1 MYLNFSVLAKRT
13 FFNAL
18 TIALCFIITGCSG
31 ASSAIKSQRPFIPNQ
46 IQSLA
51 NAQVIA
57 TFPEP
62 NPSSREYVN
71 NRGTFKAYK
80 GRGQLLLQ
88 NESALSA
95 DIYINNKKLALDTLQ
110 KNTEYAFNLG
120 QYTHNGVNTFK
131 VDNIQPADGSLTLRF
146 AFATLNSSAAK
157 TIDFS
162 AVDKLIEKDV
172 SEGFPGAVLAVIKA
186 GKILKLTAYGD
197 AKQYQQ
203 NDLMLLR
210 PEPMQTNTLFDLASN
225 TKIFATNFALMKLVS
240 EGRLNINNRVSD
252 YLTEYQGDGRELRQV
267 KDLLTHKA
275 GYPPVFDFHRKDTR
289 YGEAFFS
296 QTSDTT
302 KLLLLTSVPLAS
314 EPSAQH
320 VYSDIDYMILGV
332 LIERIS
338 GQPLDEYLEQ
348 HIYAPL
354 KLNNTLFNPLKKG
367 FNRQQFAATELSGNT
382 RDGRIHFDNIRTNVL
397 QGQVHDERA
406 FYSLDGVAGHAGLFS
421 NAPDL
426 AVLCQVLL
434 NKGGYGD
441 KQIFNASS
449 LAQFL
454 TPQSTDE
461 TYGLGFRLAGNNQA
475 RRWHFGPYASPQ
487 AYGHTGWT
495 GTVTVI
501 DPAYDLAIILLTN
514 ARHSPIKGS
523 EKRYQFVGK
532 NFETAQY
539 GSIVSLIY
547 EALLNQQT
555 Q

>member
-18 TIALCFIITGCSG
+18 TITLCFIITGCSG

-57 TFPEP
+57 TFPES

-131 VDNIQPADGSLTLRF
+131 VDNIQPANGSLTLRF
-146 AFATLNSSAAK
+146 AFATLNSSVAK

-172 SEGFPGAVLAVIKA
+172 SAGFPGAVLAIIKA

-240 EGRLNINNRVSD
+240 EGQLNINNRVSD

-296 QTSDTT
+296 QASDTT
-302 KLLLLTSVPLAS
+302 KQLLLTSVPLAS

-501 DPAYDLAIILLTN
+501 DPAYDLAIVLLTN

-547 EALLNQQT
+547 EALLNQ
-555 Q
+555 

>member
-1 MYLNFSVLAKRT
+1 MSVYLNFSVLAKRT

-18 TIALCFIITGCSG
+18 TITLCFIITGCSG

-57 TFPEP
+57 TFPDA

-172 SEGFPGAVLAVIKA
+172 SAGFPGAVLAVIKA

-296 QTSDTT
+296 QASDTT
-302 KLLLLTSVPLAS
+302 KQLLLTSVPLAS

-338 GQPLDEYLEQ
+338 GQPLDKYLEQ

-501 DPAYDLAIILLTN
+501 DPAYDLAIVLLTN

-547 EALLNQQT
+547 EALLNQ
-555 Q
+555 

>member
-1 MYLNFSVLAKRT
+1 MSVYLNFSVLAKRT

-18 TIALCFIITGCSG
+18 TITLCFIITGCSG

-57 TFPEP
+57 TFPES

-131 VDNIQPADGSLTLRF
+131 VDNIQPANGSLTLRF
-146 AFATLNSSAAK
+146 AFATLNSSVAK

-172 SEGFPGAVLAVIKA
+172 SAGFPGAVLAVIKA

-240 EGRLNINNRVSD
+240 EGQLNINNRVSD

-296 QTSDTT
+296 QASDTT
-302 KLLLLTSVPLAS
+302 KQLLLTSVPLAS

-338 GQPLDEYLEQ
+338 SQPLDEYLEQ

-547 EALLNQQT
+547 EALLNQ
-555 Q
+555 

>member
-1 MYLNFSVLAKRT
+1 MLLSII
-13 FFNAL
+13 
-18 TIALCFIITGCSG
+18 IAGCSR
-31 ASSAIKSQRPFIPNQ
+31 STAIKSERPLTANHINA
-46 IQSLA
+46 LA

-71 NRGTFKAYK
+71 NRGTFKAYR

-88 NESALSA
+88 NVSAVSA
-95 DIYINNKKLALDTLQ
+95 DIYINNKKLSLNEPLRA
-110 KNTEYAFNLG
+110 NTEYDFNLG
-120 QYTHNGVNTFK
+120 HYTHNGVNTFK
-131 VDNIQPADGSLTLRF
+131 VENIQPAGGSLTLRF
-146 AFATLNSSAAK
+146 AFATLENTATK
-157 TIDFS
+157 EIDFS
-162 AVDKLIEKDV
+162 QVDTLIENDIKA
-172 SEGFPGAVLAVIKA
+172 GFPGAVLAVVKA
-186 GKILKLTAYGD
+186 GKVLKLTAYGD

-203 NDLMLLR
+203 SDLMLLR
-210 PEPMQTNTLFDLASN
+210 PESMQTNTLFDLASN

-240 EGRLNINNRVSD
+240 EGQLNINHTVHS
-252 YLTEYQGDGRELRQV
+252 YLKEYQGGGREHRQV
-267 KDLLTHKA
+267 KDLLTHSA
-275 GYPPVFDFHRKDTR
+275 GYPPVFDFHRKDTV
-289 YGEAFFS
+289 YGDAFFS
-296 QTSDTT
+296 QTSETT
-302 KLLLLTSVPLAS
+302 KQLLLTSVPLTA
-314 EPSAQH
+314 EPTAPH

-354 KLNNTLFNPLKKG
+354 KLKNTLFNPLKKG

-406 FYSLDGVAGHAGLFS
+406 YYSLDGVAGHAGLFS

-441 KQIFNASS
+441 TQIFNASS

-454 TPQSTDE
+454 TPQSSDE

-475 RRWHFGPYASPQ
+475 RRWHFGPYASAQ

-514 ARHSPIKGS
+514 ARHTPIKGT

-539 GSIVSLIY
+539 GSIVSLVY
-547 EALLNQQT
+547 EALLNQ
-555 Q
+555 

>member
-1 MYLNFSVLAKRT
+1 MSVYLNFSVLAKRT

-18 TIALCFIITGCSG
+18 TITLCFIITGCSG

-57 TFPEP
+57 TFPES

-131 VDNIQPADGSLTLRF
+131 VDNIQPANGSLTLRF
-146 AFATLNSSAAK
+146 AFATLNSSVAK

-172 SEGFPGAVLAVIKA
+172 SAGFPGAVLAIIKA

-240 EGRLNINNRVSD
+240 EGQLNINNRVSD

-296 QTSDTT
+296 QASDTT
-302 KLLLLTSVPLAS
+302 KQLLLTSVPLAS

-501 DPAYDLAIILLTN
+501 DPAYDLAIVLLTN

-547 EALLNQQT
+547 EALLNQ
-555 Q
+555 

>member
-1 MYLNFSVLAKRT
+1 MGVYLNFSVLAKRT

-51 NAQVIA
+51 HAQVIA
-57 TFPEP
+57 TFPES

-80 GRGQLLLQ
+80 GRGKLLLQ

-146 AFATLNSSAAK
+146 AFATLNSSVAK
-157 TIDFS
+157 TINFS

-172 SEGFPGAVLAVIKA
+172 SAGFPGAVLAVIKA

-296 QTSDTT
+296 QASDTT
-302 KLLLLTSVPLAS
+302 KQLLLTSVPLAS

-441 KQIFNASS
+441 TQIFNASS

-532 NFETAQY
+532 NYETAQY

-547 EALLNQQT
+547 EALLNQ
-555 Q
+555 

>member
-18 TIALCFIITGCSG
+18 TITLCFIITGCSG
-31 ASSAIKSQRPFIPNQ
+31 ASSVIKSQRPFIPNQ

-57 TFPEP
+57 TFPES

-131 VDNIQPADGSLTLRF
+131 VDNIQPAGGSLTLRF

-162 AVDKLIEKDV
+162 AVDKLIENDIKA
-172 SEGFPGAVLAVIKA
+172 GFPGAVLAVIKA

-296 QTSDTT
+296 QASDTT
-302 KLLLLTSVPLAS
+302 KQLLLTSVPLAS

-367 FNRQQFAATELSGNT
+367 FKRQQFAATELSGNT

-501 DPAYDLAIILLTN
+501 DPAYDLAIVLLTN

-547 EALLNQQT
+547 EALLNQ
-555 Q
+555 

>member
-1 MYLNFSVLAKRT
+1 MSVYLNFSVLAKRT

-57 TFPEP
+57 TFPES

-146 AFATLNSSAAK
+146 AFATLNSSADK

-172 SEGFPGAVLAVIKA
+172 SAGFPGAVLAILKA

-289 YGEAFFS
+289 YGEVFFS
-296 QTSDTT
+296 QASDTT
-302 KLLLLTSVPLAS
+302 KQLLLTSVPLAS

-532 NFETAQY
+532 NYETAQY

-547 EALLNQQT
+547 EALLNQ
-555 Q
+555 

>member
-1 MYLNFSVLAKRT
+1 MSVYLNFSVLAKHT

-51 NAQVIA
+51 HAQVIA
-57 TFPEP
+57 TFPES

-80 GRGQLLLQ
+80 GRGKLLLQ

-172 SEGFPGAVLAVIKA
+172 SAGFPGAVLAIVKA

-296 QTSDTT
+296 QASDTT
-302 KLLLLTSVPLAS
+302 KQLLLTSVPLAS

-354 KLNNTLFNPLKKG
+354 KLNNTLYNPLKKG

-501 DPAYDLAIILLTN
+501 DPAYDLAIVLLTN

-547 EALLNQQT
+547 EALLNQ
-555 Q
+555 

>member
-1 MYLNFSVLAKRT
+1 MSVYLNFSVLAKHT

-18 TIALCFIITGCSG
+18 TIAFCFIITGCSG

-57 TFPEP
+57 TFPDA

-172 SEGFPGAVLAVIKA
+172 SAGFPGAVLAVIKA

-296 QTSDTT
+296 QASDTT
-302 KLLLLTSVPLAS
+302 KQLLLTSVPLAS

-338 GQPLDEYLEQ
+338 GQSLDEYLEQ

-501 DPAYDLAIILLTN
+501 DPAYDLAIVLLTN

-547 EALLNQQT
+547 EALLNQ
-555 Q
+555 

>member
-1 MYLNFSVLAKRT
+1 MYLNFSVLAKHT

-18 TIALCFIITGCSG
+18 TITLCFIITGCSG

-57 TFPEP
+57 TFPDA

-131 VDNIQPADGSLTLRF
+131 VDDIQPADGSLTLRF

-172 SEGFPGAVLAVIKA
+172 SAGFPGAVLAVIKA

-296 QTSDTT
+296 QASDTT
-302 KLLLLTSVPLAS
+302 KQLLLTSVPLAS

-367 FNRQQFAATELSGNT
+367 FKRQQFAATELSGNT

-532 NFETAQY
+532 NYETAQY

-547 EALLNQQT
+547 EALLNQ
-555 Q
+555 

>member
-1 MYLNFSVLAKRT
+1 MSVYLNFSVLAKRT

-57 TFPEP
+57 TFPES

-172 SEGFPGAVLAVIKA
+172 SAGFPGAVLAVIKA

-296 QTSDTT
+296 QASDTT
-302 KLLLLTSVPLAS
+302 KQLLLTSVPLAS

-532 NFETAQY
+532 NYETAQY

-547 EALLNQQT
+547 EALLNQ
-555 Q
+555 

>member
-51 NAQVIA
+51 HAQVVA
-57 TFPEP
+57 TFPES

-80 GRGQLLLQ
+80 GRGKLLLQ

-146 AFATLNSSAAK
+146 AFATLNSSVAK

-172 SEGFPGAVLAVIKA
+172 SAGFPGAVLAVIKA

-240 EGRLNINNRVSD
+240 EGQLNINNRVSD

-296 QTSDTT
+296 QASDTT
-302 KLLLLTSVPLAS
+302 KQLLLTSVPLAS

-532 NFETAQY
+532 NYETAQY

-547 EALLNQQT
+547 EALLNQ
-555 Q
+555 

>member
-1 MYLNFSVLAKRT
+1 MINNKTYYKVVILLLSII
-13 FFNAL
+13 
-18 TIALCFIITGCSG
+18 IAGCSR
-31 ASSAIKSQRPFIPNQ
+31 STAIKSERPLTANHINA
-46 IQSLA
+46 LA

-71 NRGTFKAYK
+71 NRGTFKAYR

-88 NESALSA
+88 NVSAVSA
-95 DIYINNKKLALDTLQ
+95 DIYINNKKLSLNEPLRA
-110 KNTEYAFNLG
+110 NTEYDFNLG
-120 QYTHNGVNTFK
+120 HYTHNGVNTFK
-131 VDNIQPADGSLTLRF
+131 VENIQPAGGSLTLRF
-146 AFATLNSSAAK
+146 AFATLENTATK
-157 TIDFS
+157 EIDFS
-162 AVDKLIEKDV
+162 QVDTLIENDIKA
-172 SEGFPGAVLAVIKA
+172 GFPGAVLAVVKA
-186 GKILKLTAYGD
+186 GKVLKLTAYGD

-203 NDLMLLR
+203 SDLMLLR

-296 QTSDTT
+296 QASDTT
-302 KLLLLTSVPLAS
+302 KQLLLTSVPLAS

-354 KLNNTLFNPLKKG
+354 KLSNTLFNPLKKG

-501 DPAYDLAIILLTN
+501 DPAYDLAIVLLTN

-532 NFETAQY
+532 NYETAQY

-547 EALLNQQT
+547 EALLNQ
-555 Q
+555 

>member
-1 MYLNFSVLAKRT
+1 MSVYLNFSVLAKRT

-18 TIALCFIITGCSG
+18 TITLCFIITGCSG

-57 TFPEP
+57 TFPES

-172 SEGFPGAVLAVIKA
+172 SAGFPGAVLAIVKA

-240 EGRLNINNRVSD
+240 EGQLNINNRVSD

-296 QTSDTT
+296 QASDTT
-302 KLLLLTSVPLAS
+302 KQLLLTSVPLAS

-367 FNRQQFAATELSGNT
+367 FKRQQFAATELSGNT
-382 RDGRIHFDNIRTNVL
+382 RDGRIHFENIRTNVL

-501 DPAYDLAIILLTN
+501 DPAYDLAIVLLTN

-532 NFETAQY
+532 NYETAQY

-547 EALLNQQT
+547 EALLNQ
-555 Q
+555 

>member
-1 MYLNFSVLAKRT
+1 MGVYLNFSVLAKRT

-51 NAQVIA
+51 HAQVIA
-57 TFPEP
+57 TFPES

-80 GRGQLLLQ
+80 GRGKLLLQ

-146 AFATLNSSAAK
+146 AFATLNSSVAK

-172 SEGFPGAVLAVIKA
+172 SAGFPGAVLAVIKA

-240 EGRLNINNRVSD
+240 EGQLNINNRVSD

-296 QTSDTT
+296 QASETT
-302 KLLLLTSVPLAS
+302 KQLLLTSVPLAS

-338 GQPLDEYLEQ
+338 GQPLDKYLEQ

-501 DPAYDLAIILLTN
+501 DPAYDLAIVLLTN

-547 EALLNQQT
+547 EALLNQ
-555 Q
+555 

>member
-1 MYLNFSVLAKRT
+1 MGVYLNFSVLAKRT

-57 TFPEP
+57 TFPES

-131 VDNIQPADGSLTLRF
+131 VDNIQPANGSLTLRF
-146 AFATLNSSAAK
+146 AFATLNSSVAK

-172 SEGFPGAVLAVIKA
+172 SAGFPGAVLAIIKA

-240 EGRLNINNRVSD
+240 EGQLNINNRVSD

-296 QTSDTT
+296 QASDTT
-302 KLLLLTSVPLAS
+302 KQLLLTSVPLAS

-532 NFETAQY
+532 NYETAQY

-547 EALLNQQT
+547 EALLNQ
-555 Q
+555 

>member
-1 MYLNFSVLAKRT
+1 MGVYLNFSVLAKRT

-51 NAQVIA
+51 HAQVIA
-57 TFPEP
+57 TFPES

-80 GRGQLLLQ
+80 GRGKLLLQ

-120 QYTHNGVNTFK
+120 QYIHNGVNTFK

-146 AFATLNSSAAK
+146 AFATLNSSVAK
-157 TIDFS
+157 TINFS

-172 SEGFPGAVLAVIKA
+172 SAGFPGAVLAVIKA

-240 EGRLNINNRVSD
+240 EGQLNINNRVSD

-296 QTSDTT
+296 QASDTT
-302 KLLLLTSVPLAS
+302 KQLLLTSVPLAS

-434 NKGGYGD
+434 NKGGYSD
-441 KQIFNASS
+441 TQIFNASS

-532 NFETAQY
+532 NYETAQY

-547 EALLNQQT
+547 EALLNQ
-555 Q
+555 

>member
-1 MYLNFSVLAKRT
+1 VYLNFSVLAKRT

-131 VDNIQPADGSLTLRF
+131 VDNIQPAGGSLTLRF

-172 SEGFPGAVLAVIKA
+172 SAGFPGAVLAVIKA
-186 GKILKLTAYGD
+186 GKVLKLTAYGD

-296 QTSDTT
+296 QASDTT
-302 KLLLLTSVPLAS
+302 KQLLLTSVPLAS

-406 FYSLDGVAGHAGLFS
+406 FYSLDGVSGHAGLFS

-426 AVLCQVLL
+426 AILCQVLL

-441 KQIFNASS
+441 TQIFNASS

-475 RRWHFGPYASPQ
+475 RRWHFGPYASAQ

-501 DPAYDLAIILLTN
+501 DPAYDLAIMLLTN

-532 NFETAQY
+532 NYETAQY

-547 EALLNQQT
+547 EALLNQ
-555 Q
+555 

>member
-18 TIALCFIITGCSG
+18 TITLCFIITGCSG

-57 TFPEP
+57 TFPES

-172 SEGFPGAVLAVIKA
+172 SAGFPGAVLAIVKA

-296 QTSDTT
+296 QASDTT
-302 KLLLLTSVPLAS
+302 KQLLLTSVPLAS

-532 NFETAQY
+532 NYETAQY

-547 EALLNQQT
+547 EALLNQ
-555 Q
+555 

>member
-1 MYLNFSVLAKRT
+1 MSVYLNFSVLAKRT

-18 TIALCFIITGCSG
+18 TITLCFIITGCSG

-57 TFPEP
+57 TFPES

-172 SEGFPGAVLAVIKA
+172 SAGFPGAVLAIVKA

-296 QTSDTT
+296 QASDTT
-302 KLLLLTSVPLAS
+302 KQLLLTSVPLAS

-367 FNRQQFAATELSGNT
+367 FKRQQFAATELSGNT

-501 DPAYDLAIILLTN
+501 DPAYDLAIVLLTN

-547 EALLNQQT
+547 EALLNQ
-555 Q
+555 

>member
-1 MYLNFSVLAKRT
+1 MCVYLNFSVLAKRT

-57 TFPEP
+57 TFPES

-95 DIYINNKKLALDTLQ
+95 DIYINNKKLALGTLQ

-131 VDNIQPADGSLTLRF
+131 VDNIQPAGGSLTLRF

-172 SEGFPGAVLAVIKA
+172 SAGFPGAVLAVIKA
-186 GKILKLTAYGD
+186 GKVLKLTAYGD

-289 YGEAFFS
+289 YGETFFS
-296 QTSDTT
+296 QASDTT
-302 KLLLLTSVPLAS
+302 KQLLLTSVPLAS

-501 DPAYDLAIILLTN
+501 DPAYDLAIVLLTN

-532 NFETAQY
+532 NYETAQY

-547 EALLNQQT
+547 EALLNQ
-555 Q
+555 

>member
-1 MYLNFSVLAKRT
+1 MGVYLNFSVLAKRT

-51 NAQVIA
+51 HAQVIA
-57 TFPEP
+57 TFPES

-80 GRGQLLLQ
+80 GRGKLLLQ

-146 AFATLNSSAAK
+146 AFATLNSSVAK

-172 SEGFPGAVLAVIKA
+172 SAGFPGAVLAVIKA

-240 EGRLNINNRVSD
+240 EGQLNINNRVSD

-296 QTSDTT
+296 QASDTT
-302 KLLLLTSVPLAS
+302 KQLLLTSVPLAS

-338 GQPLDEYLEQ
+338 GQPLDKYLEQ

-532 NFETAQY
+532 NYETAQY

-547 EALLNQQT
+547 EALLNQ
-555 Q
+555 

>member
-1 MYLNFSVLAKRT
+1 MGVYLNFSVLAKRT

-95 DIYINNKKLALDTLQ
+95 DIYINNKKLALGTLQ

-131 VDNIQPADGSLTLRF
+131 VDNIQPAGGSLTLRF

-172 SEGFPGAVLAVIKA
+172 SAGFPGAVLAVIKA

-252 YLTEYQGDGRELRQV
+252 YLIEYQGDGRELRQV

-296 QTSDTT
+296 QASDTT
-302 KLLLLTSVPLAS
+302 KQLLLTSVPLAS

-406 FYSLDGVAGHAGLFS
+406 YYSLDGVAGHAGLFS

-441 KQIFNASS
+441 TQIFNASS

-501 DPAYDLAIILLTN
+501 DPAYDLAIVLLTN

-547 EALLNQQT
+547 EALLNQ
-555 Q
+555 

>member
-1 MYLNFSVLAKRT
+1 MSVYLNFSVLAKHT

-57 TFPEP
+57 TFPES

-131 VDNIQPADGSLTLRF
+131 IDNIQPADGSLTLRF

-172 SEGFPGAVLAVIKA
+172 SAGFPGAVLAIVKA

-296 QTSDTT
+296 QASDTT
-302 KLLLLTSVPLAS
+302 KQLLLTSVPLAS

-367 FNRQQFAATELSGNT
+367 FKRQQFAATELSGNT

-501 DPAYDLAIILLTN
+501 DPAYDLAIVLLTN

-547 EALLNQQT
+547 EALLNQ
-555 Q
+555 

>member
-1 MYLNFSVLAKRT
+1 MGVYLNFSVLAKRT

-18 TIALCFIITGCSG
+18 TITICFIITGCSG

-57 TFPEP
+57 TFPES

-172 SEGFPGAVLAVIKA
+172 SAGFPGAVLAVIKA

-210 PEPMQTNTLFDLASN
+210 PEPMQINTLFDLASN

-296 QTSDTT
+296 QASDTT
-302 KLLLLTSVPLAS
+302 KQLLLTSVPLAN

-354 KLNNTLFNPLKKG
+354 KLSNTLFNPLKKG

-426 AVLCQVLL
+426 AILCQVLL

-461 TYGLGFRLAGNNQA
+461 TFGLGFRLAGNNQA

-501 DPAYDLAIILLTN
+501 DPAYDLAIVLLTN
-514 ARHSPIKGS
+514 ARHSPINGS

-532 NFETAQY
+532 NYETAQY

-547 EALLNQQT
+547 EALLNQ
-555 Q
+555 

>member
-1 MYLNFSVLAKRT
+1 MINNKTYYKVVILLLSII
-13 FFNAL
+13 
-18 TIALCFIITGCSG
+18 IAGCSR
-31 ASSAIKSQRPFIPNQ
+31 STAIKSERPLTANHINA
-46 IQSLA
+46 LA

-71 NRGTFKAYK
+71 NRGTFKAYR

-88 NESALSA
+88 NVSAVSA
-95 DIYINNKKLALDTLQ
+95 DIYINNKKLSLNEPLRA
-110 KNTEYAFNLG
+110 NTEYDFNLG
-120 QYTHNGVNTFK
+120 HYTHNGVNTFK
-131 VDNIQPADGSLTLRF
+131 VENIQPADGSLTLRF

-162 AVDKLIEKDV
+162 AVDKLIENDIKA
-172 SEGFPGAVLAVIKA
+172 GFPGAVLAIVKA

-296 QTSDTT
+296 QASDTT
-302 KLLLLTSVPLAS
+302 KQLLLTSVPLAS

-441 KQIFNASS
+441 TQIFNASS

-454 TPQSTDE
+454 TPQSSDE

-475 RRWHFGPYASPQ
+475 RRWHFGPYASAQ

-514 ARHSPIKGS
+514 ARHTPIKGT
-523 EKRYQFVGK
+523 EKHYQFVGK

-539 GSIVSLIY
+539 GSIVSLVY
-547 EALLNQQT
+547 EALLNQ
-555 Q
+555 

>member
-1 MYLNFSVLAKRT
+1 MINNKTYYKVVILLLSII
-13 FFNAL
+13 
-18 TIALCFIITGCSG
+18 IAGCSR
-31 ASSAIKSQRPFIPNQ
+31 STAIKSERPLTANHINA
-46 IQSLA
+46 LA

-71 NRGTFKAYK
+71 NRGTFKAYR

-88 NESALSA
+88 NVSAVSA
-95 DIYINNKKLALDTLQ
+95 DIYINNKKLSLNEPLRA
-110 KNTEYAFNLG
+110 NTEYDFNLG
-120 QYTHNGVNTFK
+120 HYTHNGVNTFK
-131 VDNIQPADGSLTLRF
+131 VENIQPAGGSLTLRF
-146 AFATLNSSAAK
+146 AFATLENTATK
-157 TIDFS
+157 EIDFS
-162 AVDKLIEKDV
+162 QVDTLIENDIKA
-172 SEGFPGAVLAVIKA
+172 GFPGAVLAIVKA
-186 GKILKLTAYGD
+186 GKVLKLTAYGD

-240 EGRLNINNRVSD
+240 EGQLNINNRVSD

-296 QTSDTT
+296 QASDTT
-302 KLLLLTSVPLAS
+302 KQLLLTSVPLAS

-354 KLNNTLFNPLKKG
+354 KLKNTLFNPLKKG

-406 FYSLDGVAGHAGLFS
+406 YYSLDGVAGHAGLFS

-426 AVLCQVLL
+426 VVLCQVLL

-441 KQIFNASS
+441 TQIFNASS

-454 TPQSTDE
+454 TPQSSDE

-475 RRWHFGPYASPQ
+475 RRWHFGPYASAQ

-514 ARHSPIKGS
+514 ARHTPIKGT

-539 GSIVSLIY
+539 GSIVSLVY
-547 EALLNQQT
+547 EALLNQ
-555 Q
+555 